1 MTSTT
6 SNAVHYQRNGHNC
19 IASMMRFSTDFEWVE
34 GAELKQIWDDIETAA
49 HLNKLRAQR
58 AA

>member
-1 MTSTT
+1 
-6 SNAVHYQRNGHNC
+6 
-19 IASMMRFSTDFEWVE
+19 MMRFSTDFEWVE

-49 HLNKLRAQR
+49 HLKKLRAMR